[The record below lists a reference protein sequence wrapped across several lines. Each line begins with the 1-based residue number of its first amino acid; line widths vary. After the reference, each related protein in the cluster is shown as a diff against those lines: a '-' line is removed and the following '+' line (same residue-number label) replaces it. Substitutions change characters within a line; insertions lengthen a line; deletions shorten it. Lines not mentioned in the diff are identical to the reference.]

1 MNVHPI
7 SILLTLLAGL
17 TLAGILGWVRRAR
30 LVVLVPRLFSH
41 SKISDDGQIVEI
53 SVMNR
58 GFKTEEQIELSLN
71 PKLRYELIGS
81 NNPDATLTGSKLA
94 IPRIGSADDCSVLLQ
109 AEHGQFSHSDIV
121 NCLSKE
127 SKATVT
133 TKLEEVPLTAQ
144 QRVAFLVFIVALILI
159 LVLIYFG
166 LDAIYTR
173 PDPSSKGDDVTEP
186 APPPKPDLQGW
197 SISDIYDDE
206 PMYAAIV
213 EKQLV
218 VSVGAVSLQNRTMT
232 FPVTVSNATENV
244 ITYSL
249 STTSAVSDED
259 IDLSKRSVG
268 NRVLFLGA
276 SANHTLSAAVGNSP
290 AEQKAIVVLFL
301 SDEIGGTL
309 RATRL
314 VSAQ

>member
-1 MNVHPI
+1 MNLQPV

-17 TLAGILGWVRRAR
+17 TLAGILGWIRRAR

-71 PKLRYELIGS
+71 PKLRYDLIGS

-109 AEHGQFSHSDIV
+109 AERGQFSHSDIV

-127 SKATVT
+127 SKATVA

-144 QRVAFLVFIVALILI
+144 QRVGFVAFVVALMLIPVFILFWLESIH
-159 LVLIYFG
+159 
-166 LDAIYTR
+166 
-173 PDPSSKGDDVTEP
+173 PDPPPKVDDVTEP

-197 SISDIYDDE
+197 AIRDIYDDE

-218 VSVGAVSLQNRTMT
+218 VSVGAVALQKRAMT
-232 FPVTVSNATENV
+232 FPVTVSNATESA

-249 STTSAVSDED
+249 RTTSPVSDVD
-259 IDLSKRSVG
+259 IDLSNRMVG
-268 NRVLFLGA
+268 DRLLFPGA
-276 SANHTLSAAVGNSP
+276 SANHTLSAAVGSFP
-290 AEQKAIVVLFL
+290 AEQKAIIVLFL
-301 SDEIGGTL
+301 SDEAGSTL
-309 RATRL
+309 RATRMI
-314 VSAQ
+314 SAH